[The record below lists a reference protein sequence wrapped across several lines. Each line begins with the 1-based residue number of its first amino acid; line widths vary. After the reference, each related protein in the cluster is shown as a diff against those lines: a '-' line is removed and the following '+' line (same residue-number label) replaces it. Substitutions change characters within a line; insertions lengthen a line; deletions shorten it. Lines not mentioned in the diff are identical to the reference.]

1 MGLVRTG
8 ARSMAMTW
16 GLALVLALAV
26 FFAGCDSQPD
36 PTVATSGGK
45 KAVRNTSST
54 DADDPDM
61 VTAFSNTRGQAGL
74 VDLKFKLTKRPAVGE
89 PVEVELALVPAVEL
103 EHLFAR
109 FQAAEGLQIVSGG
122 ETEHFDHPATGVP
135 VKHKMTVTA
144 KSDGIFYVTAIGQGV
159 RRAQLLL
166 PAHCRAGP
174 QGGAGRA
181 PRGIECRRAHVG
193 GRFAVAR
200 RRLWRPTLAFV
211 PLVGGLLRGGC
222 RVWKS
227 GKLVTRPGRP
237 RLL

>member
-89 PVEVELALVPAVEL
+89 PVDVELALIPAMEL

-122 ETEHFDHPATGVP
+122 ETEHFEHPAMGVP

-144 KSDGIFYVTAIGQGV
+144 KSDGIFYVTAIVLADSDKESIARNYSFPLIAGQGLAEV
-159 RRAQLLL
+159 PSVP
-166 PAHCRAGP
+166 PAASSV
-174 QGGAGRA
+174 AA
-181 PRGIECRRAHVG
+181 P
-193 GRFAVAR
+193 
-200 RRLWRPTLAFV
+200 
-211 PLVGGLLRGGC
+211 
-222 RVWKS
+222 KS
-227 GKLVTRPGRP
+227 AASPP
-237 RLL
+237 